1 MPSRSTVVAALL
13 VALLLAGGCLGNPER
28 PTTGSVSTT
37 ATPSET
43 PAGTEY
49 ASQRPDPSQSVTLE
63 NWWNQTVS
71 IHLTVVR
78 VATGETVVN
87 ETFAVAP
94 GEEVA
99 AYNTVE
105 ADPQGVER
113 FAVTATALNA
123 TESVSIETSRCY
135 GGAYVSITEDG
146 ELFATYA
153 IC

>member
-1 MPSRSTVVAALL
+1 M
-13 VALLLAGGCLGNPER
+13 
-28 PTTGSVSTT
+28 
-37 ATPSET
+37 
-43 PAGTEY
+43 
-49 ASQRPDPSQSVTLE
+49 TLE

-71 IHLTVVR
+71 IRVTVVR
-78 VATGETVVN
+78 VATGETVLN

-94 GEEVA
+94 DGEVV

-105 ADPQGVER
+105 ADPQGIER
-113 FAVTATALNA
+113 FAVTATALNT